1 MYYRL
6 SSSVTTLC
14 VRLALRP
21 SIYFLHFPPTCIDK
35 FSWTLKFD
43 IGFFNAFLLEKYY
56 IKIAF

>member
-6 SSSVTTLC
+6 SSSVITVSVWLS
-14 VRLALRP
+14 VHP
-21 SIYFLHFPPTCIDK
+21 SILHFPPTCIDK

-43 IGFFNAFLLEKYY
+43 IGFFNAFLLENYY